1 MCVIT
6 CLTWWGIVSM
16 LRFRSASSGL
26 GVMSWADM
34 SDSTRKMLTQYFWM
48 WSHFHIMWNK
58 SPLVVVHLQHVSGV
72 LELNAA
78 NLDGVKYHLR
88 DSFWVSSHSAE
99 HFVAL

>member
-1 MCVIT
+1 
-6 CLTWWGIVSM
+6 
-16 LRFRSASSGL
+16 
-26 GVMSWADM
+26 
-34 SDSTRKMLTQYFWM
+34 
-48 WSHFHIMWNK
+48 MWNK